1 MEKND
6 DSKKFTF
13 KITSYGKLL
22 SITENATVEE
32 LHFFLENY
40 NESLPK
46 NSINEALSGLQIG
59 ETMEMNWHINNSK
72 LLTFLPKYNR
82 DIKLI
87 RLS

>member
-1 MEKND
+1 MD

-22 SITENATVEE
+22 SITENVTLEG
-32 LHFFLENY
+32 LLFFLKNY

-46 NSINEALSGLQIG
+46 KSINKALSELQIG
-59 ETMEMNWHINNSK
+59 ETMKMNWHINNSK
-72 LLTFLPKYNR
+72 LLGFLPKYNR
-82 DIKLI
+82 DIKLT